1 MENENDKVID
11 TEKELNYQKTVNLMK
26 CIKCMTVCKDKVEM
40 YQKVAKQFSAF
51 SGYKDS
57 NECAELCKQLSKQMN
72 KDIKRII
79 YKRAQDNKINAKLAT
94 DYKVAADGFRE
105 ASGYKDADD
114 MASVCDLLSLRI
126 EKKATRKRVIKFGV
140 VALCIV
146 VIMVGA
152 TTSHAKY
159 YLANAYKITG
169 SYNSA
174 IKVYKKLGA
183 YKDSKESLIECQ
195 YLNGLD
201 LESEGDFKSAE
212 KAFSTAGFYKDSEVR
227 KVEME
232 KLILINSK
240 VGKTVTIGNYDWE
253 ILDYQKN
260 QALLMMKSALP
271 GKAYHDKSEAVTWEN
286 STLRKWLNTD
296 FLKETFSM
304 TEQKNIM
311 LSNIENSDN
320 AVYGT
325 DGGNDTQDYIFLLSM
340 KEVEKYNSLF
350 PTFKSNSW
358 LRSPGYSGNS
368 AAFLSMNGSVM
379 DYGYL
384 ITDEEIKVRPALWF
398 NIDSIENQ

>member
-1 MENENDKVID
+1 MENEN
-11 TEKELNYQKTVNLMK
+11 TEKELNYQKSVNLMK
-26 CIKCMTVCKDKVEM
+26 CIRCMTVCNDKVEM
-40 YQKVAKQFSAF
+40 YHKVAKQFSAL

-57 NECAELCKQLSKQMN
+57 NECAELCKQLSKQTN
-72 KDIKRII
+72 KDIKKII
-79 YKRAQDNKINAKLAT
+79 YKRAQNKKIDAKLAT

-126 EKKATRKRVIKFGV
+126 EKKATRKRVIRFGV
-140 VALCIV
+140 VVLCIV
-146 VIMVGA
+146 AVMVGA

-174 IKVYKKLGA
+174 IKMYKKLGA

-201 LESEGDFKSAE
+201 LESEGDYKEAE
-212 KAFSTAGFYKDSEVR
+212 KAFLATGFYKDSEAR

-232 KLILINSK
+232 KHDIINSK
-240 VGKTVTIGNYDWE
+240 VGKTVKVGNYDWE

-260 QALLMMKSALP
+260 QVLLMKKSALP
-271 GKAYHDKSEAVTWEN
+271 GRAYHDKSEAVTWEN

-296 FLKETFSM
+296 FLEETFSV
-304 TEQKNIM
+304 TERKNIM
-311 LSNIENSDN
+311 LLNIENSDN

-358 LRSPGYSGNS
+358 LRSPGNSEKS

-384 ITDEEIKVRPALWF
+384 ITNEEIKVRPALWF
-398 NIDSIENQ
+398 NIDSTESP